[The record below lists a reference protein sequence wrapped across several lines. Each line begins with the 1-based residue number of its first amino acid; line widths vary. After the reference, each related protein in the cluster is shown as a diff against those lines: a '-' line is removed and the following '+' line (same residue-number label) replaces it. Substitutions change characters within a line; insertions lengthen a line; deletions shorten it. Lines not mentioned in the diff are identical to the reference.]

1 MDDWY
6 EREQLHFATQDGNID
21 RVKELI
27 ECGVDNNIFDD
38 LERTALHYA
47 VEVENFEIA
56 HYLIKNGANVNSQN
70 IDKIGETP
78 LSNVAGKCSLKMA
91 KFLVKHG
98 ALVETKGWM
107 GLSAIDRAQK
117 RKKTEGVK
125 VYEYLLSA
133 NKT

>member
-6 EREQLHFATQDGNID
+6 EREQLHFATQDGNIA
-21 RVKELI
+21 RVIELV
-27 ECGVDNNIFDD
+27 ESGVDIDAFDD

-47 VEVENFEIA
+47 VEIEHFQIA
-56 HYLIKNGANVNSQN
+56 QYLIENGANVNAQN
-70 IDKIGETP
+70 LDKIGETP
-78 LSNVAGKCSLKMA
+78 LSNVGDKCSLKMA

-98 ALVETKGWM
+98 AIVDAKGWM
-107 GLSAIDRAQK
+107 GLSAINRAQK

-133 NKT
+133 KKT

>member
-6 EREQLHFATQDGNID
+6 EKEQLHFAAQDGNID

-27 ECGVDNNIFDD
+27 EYGVDINTFDD

-47 VEVENFEIA
+47 VEAENFEIA
-56 HYLIKNGANVNSQN
+56 DFLIKNGANVNSQN

-78 LSNVAGKCSLKMA
+78 LSNVADKCSLKMA

-117 RKKTEGVK
+117 RKKNEGVQ

-133 NKT
+133 KKT